1 MSNYKLTIQYD
12 GTDYAGWQFQ
22 ENARSVQGT
31 ISDAIKVIFTDEVNL
46 IASGR
51 TDSGVHALGQV
62 ANFRYEKEIDIY
74 RFQHSL
80 NSILPIDISVINI
93 QKVSES
99 FHARFDAKERTYL
112 YLISKEKYPFYYKY
126 SLLKK
131 NLDINLLNELSNIFL
146 GEKEFTSF
154 CRKNSKVND
163 KTCKVNFIRW
173 RETKNFYLF
182 FISADRFLH
191 GMVRTIIG
199 TLLKTLDLGESRSY
213 VENIINEKDREA
225 AGEAVAAKGLFLY
238 RVIF

>member
-12 GTDYAGWQFQ
+12 GTDYAGWQIQ

-31 ISDAIKVIFTDEVNL
+31 ISDAIKVIFTEKVNL
-46 IASGR
+46 IASSR

-80 NSILPIDISVINI
+80 NSILPIDISVMNI
-93 QKVSES
+93 RKVSES
-99 FHARFDAKERTYL
+99 FHARFDATERTYL

-131 NLDINLLNELSNIFL
+131 NLDMNLLNELSNIFL

-154 CRKNSKVND
+154 CRKNSRVND

-199 TLLKTLDLGESRSY
+199 TLLKTLDLGESKSY
-213 VENIINEKDREA
+213 VENIIIEKDREA

-238 RVIF
+238 RVKY

>member
-1 MSNYKLTIQYD
+1 VSNYKLTIQYD
-12 GTDYAGWQFQ
+12 GTDYAGWQIQ
-22 ENARSVQGT
+22 DNARTVQGT
-31 ISDAIKVIFTDEVNL
+31 MSDAIKVITTKEVNL
-46 IASGR
+46 IGSGR
-51 TDSGVHALGQV
+51 TDSGVHAIGQM

-93 QKVSES
+93 QKVSKN

-112 YLISKEKYPFYYKY
+112 YLISKEKNPFYQKY

-131 NLDINLLNELSNIFL
+131 NLDVRLLNELSSTFL
-146 GEKEFTSF
+146 GEKDFTSF
-154 CRKNSKVND
+154 CRKNSEVKD
-163 KTCKVNFIRW
+163 KICKLHFIKW

-191 GMVRTIIG
+191 GMVKTIIG
-199 TLLKTLDLGESRSY
+199 TLFKTLDLGESNKY
-213 VENIINEKDREA
+213 IENIFNEKSRES

-238 RVIF
+238 KVNY